1 MDNKAYVDDTDLK
14 KISVLENSQYPKL
27 YCEEHDKKNDEI
39 SNEKKVSLELR
50 QVFIRLIE

>member
-39 SNEKKVSLELR
+39 SNEKTVSLELR